1 MEYVMMLW
9 PHANSRYQ
17 QSAARLAQSEL
28 GLILEKAGCS
38 ASIERENQGSME
50 WLTFQCPQLDERQ
63 LAMIGDLS
71 LMYLLAERRSDGAL
85 MPVAS
90 RQSGALGDDLAG
102 VLKYKGKTNELF
114 TQMLINAHQCRAVF
128 QRFLSGG
135 GAAALLRSAVRQGNR
150 TLSGSQ
156 PQMGRCGRGYG

>member
-50 WLTFQCPQLDERQ
+50 SVSYTHL
-63 LAMIGDLS
+63 
-71 LMYLLAERRSDGAL
+71 
-85 MPVAS
+85 
-90 RQSGALGDDLAG
+90 
-102 VLKYKGKTNELF
+102 N
-114 TQMLINAHQCRAVF
+114 
-128 QRFLSGG
+128 
-135 GAAALLRSAVRQGNR
+135 AVRGICSR
-150 TLSGSQ
+150 
-156 PQMGRCGRGYG
+156 R